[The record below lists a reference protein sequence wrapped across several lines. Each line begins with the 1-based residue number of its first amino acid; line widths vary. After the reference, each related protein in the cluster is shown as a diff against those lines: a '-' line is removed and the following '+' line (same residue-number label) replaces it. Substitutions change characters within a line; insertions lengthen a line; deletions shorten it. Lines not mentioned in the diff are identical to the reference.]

1 MAYEVMATQKTPAL
15 IIYLLDTSGSMA
27 QTLDGASKISHVN
40 KAFERVL
47 IRMVRR
53 STRGEL
59 VSPRY
64 RLAIIAY
71 SNQAVD
77 LVPGIETID
86 KIAKRGRPEL
96 TAQDYTNTAKA
107 FELAHKMLKAE
118 LPNLAGH
125 PAPMV
130 CHMTDGEFTGA
141 DPEPIVREIMEM
153 STGDGNVLVEN
164 IFIGQN
170 LTKQPIDNAQKWP
183 GVLSV
188 DELTDPHVT
197 KLYNMSS
204 PLPVSYS
211 QAIRED
217 GYAMQ
222 PGARMLFPAATQ
234 ELIELAFAMSG
245 ATPTA

>member
-1 MAYEVMATQKTPAL
+1 MAYEVMATQRTPAL
-15 IIYLLDTSGSMA
+15 IIYLLDVSGSMA
-27 QTLDGASKISHVN
+27 QPLDGAAKIAHVN

-64 RLAIIAY
+64 RLAMIAY
-71 SNQAVD
+71 STTTVD
-77 LVPGIETID
+77 LLPGIETID

-96 TAQDYTNTAKA
+96 AASNYTDTAAA
-107 FELAHKMLKAE
+107 FALARDILKAE
-118 LPNLAGH
+118 LPGLAGH

-141 DPEPIVREIMEM
+141 DPEPIAQEIMQM
-153 STGDGNVLVEN
+153 STSDGNVLVEN
-164 IFIGQN
+164 IFIGPN
-170 LTKQPIDNAQKWP
+170 LTKQPIADARRWP
-183 GVLSV
+183 GVMSPG
-188 DELTDPHVT
+188 ELDDANVA

-204 PLPVSYS
+204 PLPQSYS

-217 GYAMQ
+217 GYGLQA
-222 PGARMLFPAATQ
+222 GAKMLFPAASQ